1 MENCIFCKIVKGDIP
16 STKVF
21 EDEHV
26 YAFKDLHPLAPIHLL
41 FVSKHHTADIN
52 HMASVDHE
60 HIGHVFKAIAA
71 YTKDSGLDQK
81 GFRVVTNSG
90 KDGGQTVFHT
100 HFHVLGGTTLRGFG
114 A

>member
-1 MENCIFCKIVKGDIP
+1 MDNCIFCKIVKGDIP

-26 YAFKDLHPLAPIHLL
+26 FAFKDLHPLAPIHLL
-41 FVSKHHTADIN
+41 FVSKRHTSDIN
-52 HMASVDHE
+52 HMATVDHE
-60 HIGHVFKAIAA
+60 HIGNVFKAIAT

-90 KDGGQTVFHT
+90 KDSGQTVFHT
-100 HFHVLGGTTLRGFG
+100 HFHVLGGATLRGFG